1 MAADEGG
8 VRYVDLSRPWLGRF
22 SVMVLEPLVEAAAR
36 IVRDKII
43 EVMEASTPSG
53 KRYPIPSTIAPRK
66 RYNPETGQ
74 WEELPGKFYTASA
87 PGEPPAV
94 RTGGYRDAWLASGA
108 FEARDGHGVMAV
120 VYNSIYVGKG
130 RVPLW
135 DILQRG
141 RKDGTLQ
148 SRPHID
154 KALELA
160 RPEIE
165 ALIRGFSG
173 RGGL

>member
-53 KRYPIPSTIAPRK
+53 KRYPSRPPSRPASATTRRRASGRSS
-66 RYNPETGQ
+66 
-74 WEELPGKFYTASA
+74 PGKFYTASA
-87 PGEPPAV
+87 PDEPPAI

-148 SRPHID
+148 PRPHID